1 MKIKKA
7 KKSDV
12 KRLIRLDKEANK
24 EIKWWSS
31 IKPSEFLKLIKK
43 KNLIYIAEQN
53 KEIIGYLNGN
63 IKDKQ
68 LILDDIYIKKNFRKK
83 NIARKMVRMFISHWK
98 KSKFKEIR
106 VDCPERLKK
115 FYEKFG
121 FKTTAIIM
129 KRKLK

>member
-68 LILDDIYIKKNFRKK
+68 LILDDIYIKKNFRNRGIAKK
-83 NIARKMVRMFISHWK
+83 LIKKFISDWK